1 VIRPDGTTVHVVL
14 VAEDE
19 PLVRTLVAGALREQ
33 GYTVLEAGDGEE
45 ALAIADATPGLTL
58 LVTDAV
64 MPAMDGRE
72 LAARLRNRVPG
83 IPVLFV
89 SGYTDGALADDGEP
103 ATAFLPKPFM
113 SAELTAAVRTL
124 LDSEPSPA

>member
-1 VIRPDGTTVHVVL
+1 V
-14 VAEDE
+14 
-19 PLVRTLVAGALREQ
+19 EQ

-45 ALAIADATPGLTL
+45 ALAIADATPCLTL
-58 LVTDAV
+58 LVTDVV
-64 MPAMDGRE
+64 MPAMDGGE
-72 LAARLRNRVPG
+72 LATRLRDCVPG
-83 IPVLFV
+83 IPVFFV
-89 SGYTDGALADDGEP
+89 SGYTDGALADDGAP